1 MNGEYM
7 KMKFNLTLASIL
19 VSASFSVMAQDTNS
33 GLPQLQS
40 GASQPE
46 MIVKTIGQAQTVTS
60 TVPTESSV
68 QPPVPTPL
76 TTTVINS
83 PSNVG
88 VTSSATN
95 TVPSSSL
102 SINSEDN
109 VVPPENVA
117 EAPPL
122 LPRGEG
128 IEVGVG
134 NAFEN
139 TTTPLL
145 REISRRKAILELTK
159 LDAEKRKIEL
169 DIIKT
174 QQEIINAKENK
185 DKPKVSTN
193 GDPQIL
199 SREVM
204 PVPSAVPQII
214 PVQSFAEPET
224 PISVSMIYGYED
236 KLFARIN
243 VGSQGGFVVSRGD
256 ILPDGKKVS
265 RITSDYLVVV
275 DKDGKQK
282 RIYPSAS
289 SSSVGLGGG
298 LGSLPGPQNVQ
309 GNGNMSSQNVPVS
322 NLPLP
327 TSMPMRSGNPGIM
340 AR

>member
-19 VSASFSVMAQDTNS
+19 VSASFSVMAQDTSN

-68 QPPVPTPL
+68 QPPVPTPI
-76 TTTVINS
+76 TTTVIDS
-83 PSNVG
+83 PSKVG
-88 VTSSATN
+88 VTSQPAPTTN
-95 TVPSSSL
+95 SSV

-169 DIIKT
+169 DILKT

-185 DKPKVSTN
+185 DKPKTATN
-193 GDPQIL
+193 GDPQVL

-204 PVPSAVPQII
+204 PATVPQII
-214 PVQSFAEPET
+214 PIQSFAEPET

-243 VGSQGGFVVSRGD
+243 VGSQGGFVVSKGD

-275 DKDGKQK
+275 DKEGKQK

-289 SSSVGLGGG
+289 ASSVGLGG

-327 TSMPMRSGNPGIM
+327 TSMPMRSGNPGVM